1 MFPRHTQAHAHQQ
14 ATSVYLMSH
23 KTAFN
28 WCYMDAKVAG
38 MQILSEGQNDMCV
51 SFAVVVLNNEVSLT
65 KNVALKESLG
75 VCK

>member
-1 MFPRHTQAHAHQQ
+1 
-14 ATSVYLMSH
+14 
-23 KTAFN
+23 
-28 WCYMDAKVAG
+28 MDAKVAG